1 MNTLKKFAFSALA
14 LIIGIVFIVIGAG
27 NLKAVR
33 NFPQVEARVTAIN
46 RTPSADPDSTAENIS
61 VYVEYD
67 LSGQRFNE
75 ILQDPPAKVNEG
87 DVITVRYNPDKPDY
101 VTGATTTSGVL
112 CLAFG
117 SVAVIAGLG
126 SAALFILR
134 GKKR

>member
-46 RTPSADPDSTAENIS
+46 RTPSADPESTAENIT
-61 VYVEYD
+61 VYVEYE
-67 LSGQRFNE
+67 LSGQKFNE
-75 ILQDPPAKVNEG
+75 TLQDPPTKVKEG

-101 VTGATTTSGVL
+101 VTAATVTSGYL
-112 CLAFG
+112 CLGFG
-117 SVAVIAGLG
+117 ALAVVAGIG
-126 SAALFILR
+126 SLAVTLLR
-134 GKKR
+134 GKRK

>member
-1 MNTLKKFAFSALA
+1 VKIIKRIAFSVLA
-14 LIIGIVFIVIGAG
+14 LIIGIVFIVIGSG
-27 NLKAVR
+27 NLSAVK
-33 NFPQVEARVTAIN
+33 NYTQIQARVTAIN
-46 RTPSADPDSTAENIS
+46 RTPSADPDSTAENIT